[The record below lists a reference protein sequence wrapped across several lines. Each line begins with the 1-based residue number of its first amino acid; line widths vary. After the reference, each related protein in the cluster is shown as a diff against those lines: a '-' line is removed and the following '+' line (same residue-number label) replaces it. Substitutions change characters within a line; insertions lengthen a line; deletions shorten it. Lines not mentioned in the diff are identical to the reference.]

1 MGVITTGRNYSNKY
15 RAEIVDWLLGNVGD
29 WQQLTLVVRFGVEKT
44 YSQSAPL
51 LFESGN
57 RLVNGDGTSWN
68 EYGFD
73 IGDTFTYSFTLDF
86 FDSNGNSVPGFP
98 QTFSGTRTISLL
110 AADEMTY
117 SGASLGGIPM
127 APYKDGSIE
136 VSDFVIYV
144 DKQPQGAVLT
154 YGHLQNADADGL
166 NLASFIDGTTT
177 RFAAIN
183 MHTLTGWNALDPM
196 GLQSGMSVRSGAW
209 AYWGKIGTHYYQYAF
224 NIEFMISSFFE
235 DLSNF
240 ELQEP
245 PSQTFDAASLT
256 DNFELIGY
264 PEWNNPNTQ
273 IKNNMNHT
281 KRLGNTGWFEENFNG
296 LDDDFTVS
304 NVQYLMGS

>member
-117 SGASLGGIPM
+117 SV
-127 APYKDGSIE
+127 GS
-136 VSDFVIYV
+136 
-144 DKQPQGAVLT
+144 
-154 YGHLQNADADGL
+154 
-166 NLASFIDGTTT
+166 
-177 RFAAIN
+177 
-183 MHTLTGWNALDPM
+183 
-196 GLQSGMSVRSGAW
+196 
-209 AYWGKIGTHYYQYAF
+209 
-224 NIEFMISSFFE
+224 
-235 DLSNF
+235 
-240 ELQEP
+240 
-245 PSQTFDAASLT
+245 
-256 DNFELIGY
+256 
-264 PEWNNPNTQ
+264 
-273 IKNNMNHT
+273 
-281 KRLGNTGWFEENFNG
+281 
-296 LDDDFTVS
+296 
-304 NVQYLMGS
+304 